1 MTDLFNLEGQG
12 ALVTGGNGGIGLGM
26 AKALAGAGADV
37 AIWGT
42 NAEKNERA
50 LAELADLNAG
60 GKAAAIVCDVADEDS
75 VAKAMA
81 ETVAEIGRVD
91 SCFANAGTGAA
102 PGSFDKL
109 ALEEWRRVAQVNLDG
124 VFLTLRA
131 AATQMIEQ
139 GDGGSLVATSSLTA
153 IEGAPRSSHYAAAK
167 GALIPLI
174 RTLAVELA
182 RKGIRANAIMPGW
195 IDTDLTHQMFE
206 DERFSGAVMPR
217 IPARRWGTPADIGPA
232 AVYLAS
238 RASNYHT
245 GDVLKID
252 GAYSIC

>member
-12 ALVTGGNGGIGLGM
+12 ALVTGGNGGIGLGI
-26 AKALAGAGADV
+26 ANALAGSGADV
-37 AIWGT
+37 VVWGT
-42 NAEKNERA
+42 DAEKNELA
-50 LAELADLNAG
+50 VAELAEHGTKVGSVVCDISDETSV
-60 GKAAAIVCDVADEDS
+60 AAAMV
-75 VAKAMA
+75 
-81 ETVAEIGRVD
+81 ETVELIGRVD

-102 PGSFDKL
+102 PSSFEKL
-109 ALEEWRRVAQVNLDG
+109 SLEEWRRVNQVNLDG
-124 VFLTLRA
+124 AFLTLRA
-131 AATQMIEQ
+131 AAAQMIAQ

-153 IEGAPRSSHYAAAK
+153 IEGAPRSAAYAASK
-167 GALIPLI
+167 GAIGPLI
-174 RTLAVELA
+174 KTLAVELA

>member
-1 MTDLFNLEGQG
+1 MPQGPFDLSGQ
-12 ALVTGGNGGIGLGM
+12 AAVITGGNGGIGLGI
-26 AKALAGAGADV
+26 AAALAAAGADV

-42 NAEKNERA
+42 NEEKNEA
-50 LAELADLNAG
+50 AAEQLRGHG
-60 GKAAAIVCDVADEDS
+60 GKVFATVCDVADEAAVAAAMEAS
-75 VAKAMA
+75 VAAL
-81 ETVAEIGRVD
+81 GRLD

-102 PGSFDKL
+102 PTPFEKTG
-109 ALEEWRRVAQVNLDG
+109 LEEWRRVEAVNLDG

-131 AATQMIEQ
+131 ATKAMVEA
-139 GDGGSLVATSSLTA
+139 GEGGSLVATSSLTA
-153 IEGAPRSSHYAAAK
+153 IEGAPRSAPYAASK
-167 GALIPLI
+167 GALVSLV

-195 IDTDLTHQMFE
+195 IDTDLTHEMLA
-206 DERFSGAVMPR
+206 DERFAGAVMPR
-217 IPARRWGTPADIGPA
+217 VPVRRWGTPADIGAA

-238 RASNYHT
+238 PASGYHT